1 MVVFHYGGA
10 VLVNFRLQDDEE
22 LYLNLVKK
30 HCLESLD
37 HTEESR
43 KDGMLCVPVEIFV
56 IIVLVASRE
65 GS

>member
-43 KDGMLCVPVEIFV
+43 KDGMLCVS
-56 IIVLVASRE
+56 L
-65 GS
+65 